1 LPIRKEFNIIS
12 RRSDIIYKTWFLHS

>member
-12 RRSDIIYKTWFLHS
+12 RRSDIIYKNWFLHS